1 MNATR
6 ALLTLLLLCL
16 PALAIAGPLADA
28 VGTGDGNFYFSFET
42 REGVWGNGKNLTINL
57 ESDGDYHRFHNDYRG
72 RMTEGPGR
80 VWMRL
85 RNGEVRDIEVEVGGG
100 DPELRST
107 TTGLGHIDPVEV
119 QNVMLSI
126 AETARG
132 RDLEDAIV
140 CALITDGFDQWDRLL
155 AIARDDDRPDDL
167 RESAIFWLGQEAS
180 AMATEGLEQIV
191 EDDDVELELREH
203 AIFSLSQQGIDQ
215 CFPALSKVALNSR
228 HPQLR
233 EQAFF
238 WLAQHDDPRV
248 IDLLEQVLLD

>member
-1 MNATR
+1 MKTTR
-6 ALLTLLLLCL
+6 TLMTLILLCA
-16 PALAIAGPLADA
+16 PAIAVAGPLADA
-28 VGTGDGNFYFSFET
+28 VESGDGNYYFSFET
-42 REGVWGNGKNLTINL
+42 REGVWGNGKSLTINL
-57 ESDGDYHRFHNDYRG
+57 ESDGDYHRFHDGYRG
-72 RMTEGPGR
+72 RMAEGPGR
-80 VWMRL
+80 VWMRV
-85 RNGEVRDIEVEVGGG
+85 RDGGVRDIDVEVGGP
-100 DPELRST
+100 DPSLRST
-107 TTGLGHIDPVEV
+107 TTDLGNVDPVEV

-126 AETARG
+126 AESTRH

-140 CALITDGFDQWDRLL
+140 CALITEGFDQWERLL
-155 AIARDDDRPDDL
+155 VIARDDDRPDDM

-180 AMATEGLEQIV
+180 AVATQGLEEIV
-191 EDDDVELELREH
+191 DDDNVELELREH

-215 CFPALSKVALNSR
+215 CFPALSNVALNSR